1 MVILQVPLQRTDD
14 ETLQKELSVLR
25 KFNIFISRE
34 ASFSLAANVPCK
46 QGNILFFRCDNLKS
60 RDFRQ
65 SFDAIS

>member
-25 KFNIFISRE
+25 KFNIFVSRE

-46 QGNILFFRCDNLKS
+46 QGNIFFVCDNLKS
-60 RDFRQ
+60 RNFRQ
-65 SFDAIS
+65 SFDTMS